1 MILDKQA
8 DSVRLLVEIMQNLV
22 LEIGI
27 TQEQYEIWT
36 EMEMA
41 EFFVLLQCRR

>member
-8 DSVRLLVEIMQNLV
+8 DSVRLLAEITQNLV
-22 LEIGI
+22 LEISI

-36 EMEMA
+36 VMEIVK
-41 EFFVLLQCRR
+41 FVILLQCRR